1 MIVERVVLDTNV
13 LISAVLSPSGA
24 PANLLARLVR
34 ARSVLVFSEPT
45 MNELATRM
53 LKSKFDRYV
62 DRSLRVKFLA
72 ELDAVAEIVGITGAP
87 MGCRDREDDMILET
101 ALNAEAPLIVTGDSD
116 LLSMNPWR
124 DIRIVSPAEAIE
136 FFQAK

>member
-1 MIVERVVLDTNV
+1 M

-72 ELDAVAEIVGITGAP
+72 ELDAIAEIVGITGAP
-87 MGCRDREDDMILET
+87 MGCRDRDDDMILET
-101 ALNAEAPLIVTGDSD
+101 ALNAEAPLIVTGDAD

-124 DIRIVSPAEAIE
+124 DIRIISPAEAIE
-136 FFQAK
+136 FF

>member
-72 ELDAVAEIVGITGAP
+72 ELDAIAEIVGITGAP
-87 MGCRDREDDMILET
+87 MGCRDRDDDMILET
-101 ALNAEAPLIVTGDSD
+101 ALNAEAPLIVTGDAD

-124 DIRIVSPAEAIE
+124 DIRIISPAEAIE
-136 FFQAK
+136 FF

>member
-34 ARSVLVFSEPT
+34 VRSVLVFSEPT

-136 FFQAK
+136 FF

>member
-24 PANLLARLVR
+24 PAHLLGRLVR

-45 MNELATRM
+45 MNELTTRM
-53 LKSKFDRYV
+53 LRSKFDRYV

-101 ALNAEAPLIVTGDSD
+101 ALNAEAQLIVTGDAD

-124 DIRIVSPAEAIE
+124 EIRIVSPSEAIE
-136 FFQAK
+136 FFQVK

>member
-34 ARSVLVFSEPT
+34 VRSVLVFSEPT

-101 ALNAEAPLIVTGDSD
+101 ALNAEAPLIVSGDAD

-136 FFQAK
+136 FF

>member
-136 FFQAK
+136 FF